1 MEILRY
7 AKNIRK
13 ERKIQT
19 SNEKTCENY
28 KGKPRD
34 FKGLLG
40 IEKREK
46 VGKCAMKCY
55 PCRGGGGFL

>member
-40 IEKREK
+40 IEKKKKWEN
-46 VGKCAMKCY
+46 A
-55 PCRGGGGFL
+55 L